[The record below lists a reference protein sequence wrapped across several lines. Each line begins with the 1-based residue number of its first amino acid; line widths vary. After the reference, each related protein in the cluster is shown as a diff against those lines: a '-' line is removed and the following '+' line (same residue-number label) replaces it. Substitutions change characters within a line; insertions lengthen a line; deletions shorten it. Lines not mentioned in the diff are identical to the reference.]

1 LYAAVLTASAIVAVA
16 IVAGCGGGGTS
27 TTTVTTGNSG
37 LQERQALAITAYIR
51 QANLLCKVSKEERE
65 RRLETTNS
73 WVNPDTG
80 VTPQLREKIVR
91 YVVIAPTEQLSK
103 KLQELGPVN
112 GADKHLESFVG
123 TLEEDAKR
131 AKAKPLT
138 AFRGTAFV
146 KTDLLAKD
154 LALDDCVI

>member
-1 LYAAVLTASAIVAVA
+1 MGSRGLGLYAAVLTASAIVAVA

-37 LQERQALAITAYIR
+37 RQERQALASTAYIR

-103 KLQELGPVN
+103 KLQDLGPVN
-112 GADKHLESFVG
+112 GA
-123 TLEEDAKR
+123 
-131 AKAKPLT
+131 
-138 AFRGTAFV
+138 
-146 KTDLLAKD
+146 
-154 LALDDCVI
+154 